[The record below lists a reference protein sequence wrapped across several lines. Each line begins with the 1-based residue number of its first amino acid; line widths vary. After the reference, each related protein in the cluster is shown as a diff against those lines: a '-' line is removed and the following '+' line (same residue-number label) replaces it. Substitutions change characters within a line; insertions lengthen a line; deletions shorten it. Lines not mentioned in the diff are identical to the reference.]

1 MGNERNVEVYWA
13 ENAREAHLV
22 RSLLEEAGIQAHVIG
37 EMLQAAA
44 GELPLGPTSSPRVW
58 VPETDRARA
67 REIITEW
74 EKQRGTGSGTP
85 WECAACGESVE
96 GNFDI
101 CWNCQGPKP
110 PQTGPTERTEAP
122 AVAAPAQKSEPL
134 RHSWWWPSTTAGSA
148 ALVLALVAAWMV
160 AATFWATSA
169 GLLYAAQTYFWV
181 MLLRAAYLKVSG
193 KN

>member
-1 MGNERNVEVYWA
+1 MGDERNVEVYWA
-13 ENAREAHLV
+13 ENAQDAHLA
-22 RSLLEEAGIQAHVIG
+22 RSLLDDAGIQAKVIG
-37 EMLQAAA
+37 EMLQAGA
-44 GELPLGPTSSPRVW
+44 GELPLGPSSSPRVW
-58 VPETDRARA
+58 VPERDRTRA
-67 REIITEW
+67 REIIAEW
-74 EKQRGTGSGTP
+74 EKQRGTGSDTP

-110 PQTGPTERTEAP
+110 PRAGPTERTDAP
-122 AVAAPAQKSEPL
+122 AVAPSPQKSEPH

-148 ALVLALVAAWMV
+148 ALVLALLAAWLV
-160 AATFWATSA
+160 ATNFWARSA
-169 GLLYAAQTYFWV
+169 GLPYVAYMYFWV